1 MLYGVVGKLWG
12 IWWRFSVYF
21 ACFAPSPTLVFVNA
35 RNRHNVITLE
45 RIGNMVQ
52 VFAGIPPR
60 HVCVCICF
68 LFMKAWFKV
77 LYFGVERYF
86 FMCSLMVVLSRCLF
100 CISLH
105 TGADTAN
112 MFGGGWSDEGEEKSH
127 ENHGGKAKH
136 IF

>member
-1 MLYGVVGKLWG
+1 MLSVCVLLVYTVIVPSTLLIFGHKGVVHRESMLYGVVGKLGG

-86 FMCSLMVVLSRCLF
+86 FM
-100 CISLH
+100 
-105 TGADTAN
+105 
-112 MFGGGWSDEGEEKSH
+112 
-127 ENHGGKAKH
+127 
-136 IF
+136 